1 MMHRFLLLATLTTT
15 AAFAAPMTIVFS
27 GNATGTIGSK
37 AFTNQGFTISFTTD
51 SASVVQGGASNFPM
65 DYTTPSGSAAAFN
78 IANTTSGNLSD
89 NQAVFVNQSE
99 ANIGVWHDNGSDYLD
114 IGAPSVATYTLS
126 SNAGPISGTANSFPQ
141 AQAMSTSQ
149 GALVL
154 TSVSGVSATVTVSTS
169 APQTPVISTAGTAWS
184 TGLAQNTYIAITGS
198 NLVPSGTP
206 AGGFFWSTA
215 ASFATGQMPTSLNGV
230 SVKVN
235 GKPAYIYFYCSG
247 SVSGSICPQDQINA
261 LTPLDSTTG
270 PVQITV
276 SNGSATS
283 VATSMSM
290 TTVSP
295 AMLEFS
301 NNYVTATHANATG
314 SLLGP
319 ATLYPGLS
327 TPASIGETVV
337 LWTVGYGLPNGTL
350 TAGSDLQSGSL
361 PTIPTCTIGGA
372 SAPVSFAGV
381 VSPGLYQLNVQIPT
395 GAAHGDNAIS
405 CSYGGATTQTGLKI
419 AVQ

>member
-1 MMHRFLLLATLTTT
+1 MKHRFLLLAALTTT

-27 GNATGTIGSK
+27 GNASGTIGST
-37 AFTNQGFTISFTTD
+37 AVSNQGFSITFSTD
-51 SASVVQGGASNFPM
+51 SASVVQGGASNFPI
-65 DYTTPSGSAAAFN
+65 DYTTPAGTVATFN
-78 IANTTSGNLSD
+78 IANTTSGTLTD

-114 IGAPSVATYTLS
+114 IGAPAVATYNLG
-126 SNAGPISGTANSFPQ
+126 SNFGPVSGTANSFPQ

-154 TSVSGVSATVTVSTS
+154 QSVTGVSVTVTVSTTP
-169 APQTPVISTAGTAWS
+169 PQTPVISTAGTAWS

-198 NLVPSGTP
+198 NLVPAGTP
-206 AGGFFWSTA
+206 AAGFFWSTA
-215 ASFATGQMPTSLNGV
+215 ASFAKGQMPTSLNGV
-230 SVKVN
+230 TVTVN

-247 SVSGSICPQDQINA
+247 SVSGSICPKDQINA

-270 PVQITV
+270 SVQITV

-283 VATSMSM
+283 TATTMNM

-301 NNYVTATHANATG
+301 NSYVTATHANG

-319 ATLYPGLS
+319 ASLYAGLS

-337 LWTVGYGLPNGTL
+337 LWTVGFGLPTGNL
-350 TAGSDLQSGSL
+350 VAGSATQSGSL
-361 PTIPTCTIGGA
+361 PTTPTCTIGGA
-372 SAPVSFAGV
+372 NAPVSFAGV
-381 VSPGLYQLNVQIPT
+381 VSPGLYQLNVQIPS
-395 GAAHGDNAIS
+395 GAAHGDNPVS
-405 CSYGGATTQTGLKI
+405 CSYGGSTTQTGLKI

>member
-1 MMHRFLLLATLTTT
+1 
-15 AAFAAPMTIVFS
+15 
-27 GNATGTIGSK
+27 
-37 AFTNQGFTISFTTD
+37 
-51 SASVVQGGASNFPM
+51 
-65 DYTTPSGSAAAFN
+65 
-78 IANTTSGNLSD
+78 
-89 NQAVFVNQSE
+89 
-99 ANIGVWHDNGSDYLD
+99 VWHDNGSDYLD
-114 IGAPSVATYTLS
+114 IGAPAVATYTLS
-126 SNAGPISGTANSFPQ
+126 SSVGPIAGTANSFPQ

-154 TSVSGVSATVTVSTS
+154 TSVTGVNVTVTVSTS
-169 APQTPVISTAGTAWS
+169 GPQTPVISTAGTAWS

-206 AGGFFWSTA
+206 AAGFFWSTA

-247 SVSGSICPQDQINA
+247 TVSGSICPQDQINA

-270 PVQITV
+270 SVQITV

-283 VATSMSM
+283 APMTMNM

-301 NNYVTATHANATG
+301 NNYVTATHVSG

-319 ATLYPGLS
+319 ATLYAGLS
-327 TPASIGETVV
+327 TPATIGETIV
-337 LWTVGYGLPNGTL
+337 LWTVGYGLPTGTL

-361 PTIPTCTIGGA
+361 PTTPTCTIGGA
-372 SAPVSFAGV
+372 NATVSFAGV
-381 VSPGLYQLNVQIPT
+381 VSPGLYQLNVQIPA
-395 GAAHGDNAIS
+395 GAAHGDNPIS
-405 CSYGGATTQTGLKI
+405 CSYGGSTTQTGLKI
-419 AVQ
+419 SVQ

>member
-37 AFTNQGFTISFTTD
+37 AFTNQGFTITFTTD
-51 SASVVQGGASNFPM
+51 SVSVVQGGASNFPI
-65 DYTTPSGSAAAFN
+65 DYTTPSGTVAAFN

-89 NQAVFVNQSE
+89 NDAVFVNQSE
-99 ANIGVWHDNGSDYLD
+99 ANIGIWHDNGSDYLD
-114 IGAPSVATYTLS
+114 IGAPSVATYDLS
-126 SNAGPISGTANSFPQ
+126 SNFGPVSGTANSFPQ
-141 AQAMSTSQ
+141 AQSMNTSQ

-154 TSVSGVSATVTVSTS
+154 TSVSGVSVTVTVSTS
-169 APQTPVISTAGTAWS
+169 VPLTPVISTAGTAWS
-184 TGLAQNTYIAITGS
+184 TGLAQNTYIAITGV

-206 AGGFFWSTA
+206 PSGFFWSTA
-215 ASFATGQMPTSLNGV
+215 ASFAKGQMPTSLNGV

-247 SVSGSICPQDQINA
+247 TVSGSICPQDQINA
-261 LTPLDSTTG
+261 LTPLDSATG

-283 VATSMSM
+283 LPMTMNM

-301 NNYVTATHANATG
+301 NSYVTATHVNG

-319 ATLYPGLS
+319 ASLYAGLS

-337 LWTVGYGLPNGTL
+337 LWTVGYGMPTTTL
-350 TAGSDLQSGSL
+350 TAGSDLQSGPL
-361 PTIPTCTIGGA
+361 PTMPTCTIGGA
-372 SAPVSFAGV
+372 NAPVSFAGV

-395 GAAHGDNAIS
+395 GAAHGDNPIS
-405 CSYGGATTQTGLKI
+405 CSYGGSTTQTGLKI